1 MAGIFVPAK
10 LKIRRKAK
18 GNRSMVI
25 KTRIFGEID
34 IDTNKIINFNDGM
47 IGFDNLKQ
55 FMLIHDLENENPK
68 ILWLQSLDDTD
79 IAFPVA
85 DPLLFKEDYNPVVED
100 ELFNNIGKIE
110 GEEMLVLTTV
120 TVPAD
125 ITKMSV
131 NLKAPIVI
139 NSATMKGC
147 QIIVDNED
155 YPVKYYVYDIL
166 KAGKEE

>member
-1 MAGIFVPAK
+1 MT
-10 LKIRRKAK
+10 
-18 GNRSMVI
+18 I

-34 IDTNKIINFNDGM
+34 IDTSKIINFSSGM

-55 FMLIHDLENENPK
+55 FMLMHDVEDESPK
-68 ILWLQSLDDTD
+68 IMWLQSIDDTD

-85 DPLLFKEDYNPVVED
+85 DPLLFKEDYDPMVED
-100 ELFNNIGKIE
+100 ELFKNIGEIE

-120 TVPAD
+120 TVPSN
-125 ITKMSV
+125 IEKMSV

-139 NSATMKGC
+139 NSSTMKGC

-166 KAGKEE
+166 KAAKES